1 MTMEAP
7 QVDARLKAIITEA
20 VNEALERQKASIIA
34 AVLEAMAD
42 AELVRAMEEADSEL
56 ADPQEVDRIL
66 NRRSRD
72 G

>member
-7 QVDARLKAIITEA
+7 QVDARLKATITEA